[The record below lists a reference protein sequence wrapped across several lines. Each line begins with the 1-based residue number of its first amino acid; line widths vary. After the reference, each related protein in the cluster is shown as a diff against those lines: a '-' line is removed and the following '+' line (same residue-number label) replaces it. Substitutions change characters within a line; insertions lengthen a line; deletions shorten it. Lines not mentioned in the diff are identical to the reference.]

1 MFYKLQQQ
9 TNLLNTQKNRKS
21 ISRRKAIY
29 KTYPFHCWEWESV
42 RSSICC
48 PFSSTSSHNLYLLCV
63 CVAICAFLFC
73 CLTTT
78 TTPSALYMS
87 SRRKSTGLIWHLR
100 KSLYTRST
108 KKMKTISWYYKWSES
123 VILNYLKMPS
133 TPYDLVQDDQDLRV
147 PLHAEQAFF
156 NGITFQAKVSW
167 YYFSIFTCLNI
178 VRIENKCFMW
188 CYIHM
193 CIYLRIFWDIKSHN
207 LLKMFYKKQDW
218 KTSLYVIYKLTFN
231 RIHKFNSA
239 LF

>member
-1 MFYKLQQQ
+1 ML
-9 TNLLNTQKNRKS
+9 RE
-21 ISRRKAIY
+21 R
-29 KTYPFHCWEWESV
+29 ESV

-48 PFSSTSSHNLYLLCV
+48 PFSLTSTQTPYLLCV
-63 CVAICAFLFC
+63 CVAICAFLYC
-73 CLTTT
+73 CLPTT
-78 TTPSALYMS
+78 TTPTALYMS

-193 CIYLRIFWDIKSHN
+193 CIYLRIFWIFVYFWEVEAN
-207 LLKMFYKKQDW
+207 FFINMW
-218 KTSLYVIYKLTFN
+218 KTHRYLFQKINFWSGNSSKIYLT
-231 RIHKFNSA
+231 
-239 LF
+239 